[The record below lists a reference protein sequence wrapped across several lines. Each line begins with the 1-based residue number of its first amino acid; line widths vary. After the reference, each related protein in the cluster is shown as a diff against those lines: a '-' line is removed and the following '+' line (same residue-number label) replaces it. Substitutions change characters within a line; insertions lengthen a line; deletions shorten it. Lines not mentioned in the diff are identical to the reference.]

1 MKMITYTKLIHQG
14 SRSLFFHFL
23 ECDRII
29 KFTNHRVFNVKVKFR
44 FFCILSMTRKAK
56 CNEITSVSCVLIRFV
71 VFNNITAIFEYCT
84 TFITFISSHSKYLL
98 FSLFSKIVFQSV
110 CIVRN
115 TIYFI
120 LLVLKSL
127 KSHRECHLG
136 LFLNNTVNRIFHFH
150 LTVNILN
157 SPY

>member
-1 MKMITYTKLIHQG
+1 MITYTKLIYQG

-23 ECDRII
+23 ECDRIM

-71 VFNNITAIFEYCT
+71 VFNNITAVFEYCT

-98 FSLFSKIVFQSV
+98 FSLFFKKLFFQSV

-127 KSHRECHLG
+127 KSHRGCHLG
-136 LFLNNTVNRIFHFH
+136 LRLIEFFIF
-150 LTVNILN
+150 I
-157 SPY
+157 

>member
-44 FFCILSMTRKAK
+44 FICILSMTRKAK

-71 VFNNITAIFEYCT
+71 VFNNITAVFEYCT
-84 TFITFISSHSKYLL
+84 TFITFITSHSKYLL
-98 FSLFSKIVFQSV
+98 FSLFFKNCFSERLYSTQHHLFYFVGLEKSKKVIGSV
-110 CIVRN
+110 I
-115 TIYFI
+115 
-120 LLVLKSL
+120 
-127 KSHRECHLG
+127 
-136 LFLNNTVNRIFHFH
+136 
-150 LTVNILN
+150 
-157 SPY
+157 